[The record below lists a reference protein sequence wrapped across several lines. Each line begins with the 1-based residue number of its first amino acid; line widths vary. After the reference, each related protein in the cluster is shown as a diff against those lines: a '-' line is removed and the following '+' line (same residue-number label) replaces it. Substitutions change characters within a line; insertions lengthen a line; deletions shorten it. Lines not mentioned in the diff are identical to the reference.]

1 MPDNNE
7 NYLKLITSEHATKP
21 KFYNYVKAFL
31 DMLSPSVDNLA
42 EFDVIFNLSSAQG
55 DRLDKI
61 GNLVGISRILPISNE
76 NVSSVL
82 SDDMYRKV
90 IKSKIYFNHWNGTR
104 EQLEFIFRSIFPG
117 VPFSIVDNQ
126 DMTVTINVIDAN
138 ATQEFITLL
147 NLGYIVPKPSGVRYN
162 YVVTDKPLFGWNS
175 DTAFIKGWDE
185 GVWVKN

>member
-7 NYLKLITSEHATKP
+7 FYLKLITSEHATQP
-21 KFYNYVKAFL
+21 KFHDYVEAFL
-31 DMLSPSVDNLA
+31 DMLSPSVDNLT
-42 EFDVIFNLSSAQG
+42 EFDVLFNLSSAEG
-55 DRLDKI
+55 DQLDKI
-61 GNLVGISRILPISNE
+61 GDLVGISRILPISNE

-90 IKSKIYFNHWNGTR
+90 IQSKIYFNHWDGTR
-104 EQLEFIFRSIFPG
+104 EQLEFIFKSIFPN

-126 DMTVTINVIDAN
+126 DMTATINVIDPN
-138 ATQEFITLL
+138 ATEEFITLL

-162 YVVTDKPLFGWNS
+162 YVVTDRPLFGWNS

-185 GVWVKN
+185 GVWVDN